1 MTYPQWIVLHV
12 PHDSTEV
19 PSSVREQFVLDDAKL
34 RAELGKMTDHHTL
47 ALFSDATLDAQVVRA
62 PVSRLVVDVER
73 FPEDDDEPMSKRGMG
88 AVYTATSELSPLRR
102 ALSAQERE
110 ELMRDYYIPHHARLE
125 TAVAAAVEEYGK
137 CLVIDCHS
145 FPNTPLPYELAAADS
160 TRPDI
165 CIGTDEYHTSSGLAK
180 SFADKFRRAGW
191 SVNSNDPFSG
201 ALVPISRYRRDQRVS
216 AIMVE
221 INRKLYARESSAERL
236 PCFDHVAWQ
245 IKQCC
250 LAAVEAFDAMQS

>member
-1 MTYPQWIVLHV
+1 
-12 PHDSTEV
+12 
-19 PSSVREQFVLDDAKL
+19 
-34 RAELGKMTDHHTL
+34 MTDHHTL

-88 AVYTATSELSPLRR
+88 AVYTVTSDLRPLRR

-110 ELMRDYYIPHHARLE
+110 ELMRAYYIPHHAQLE
-125 TAVAAAVEEYGK
+125 TAVAAALEEYGK

-145 FPNTPLPYELAAADS
+145 FPNTPLPYELAAPDS
-160 TRPDI
+160 IRPDI
-165 CIGTDEYHTSSGLAK
+165 CIGTDEFHTSSELAK
-180 SFADKFRRAGW
+180 RFADEFRRAGW
-191 SVNSNDPFSG
+191 SVQSNEPFSG

-221 INRKLYARESSAERL
+221 VNRKLYARESSAERL
-236 PCFDHVAWQ
+236 PDFDRVAWQ

-250 LAAVEAFDAMQS
+250 FAAVAAFNAMPS